1 MPILLKR
8 RNFIAPELARA
19 ESTAT
24 TEALVDLQR
33 LATFLG
39 ESFSQK
45 HIGDS
50 IRGRYAESLQTF
62 VLSLDG
68 LHEMQ
73 VGIHMPTWSIHV
85 FVGQRLRLQYTCRE
99 RSLADVGHWVQKQDI
114 LTKYLGKSSKGQQ
127 SSAEA
132 VIGSHRAEATRDAT
146 HWILAAQRSLRL
158 ASTSTDEPRWHVD
171 TMTLEVPASI
181 EGTSVTLGVAFEPKA
196 LPHWYLKQ
204 GGEQLGVLRG
214 ASLCNRTQSD
224 QRDLITAFVLRGEV
238 TDEFS
243 PSSEE
248 TESFRAGDA
257 GHKST

>member
-19 ESTAT
+19 ERTAT

-33 LATFLG
+33 LAIFLG

-45 HIGDS
+45 HVGDS

>member
-114 LTKYLGKSSKGQQ
+114 LTKYLGKSSKGQR
-127 SSAEA
+127 SDADA
-132 VIGSHRAEATRDAT
+132 MIGSHSAEATRDAT

>member
-19 ESTAT
+19 DRTAT
-24 TEALVDLQR
+24 TEALVDLHR

-50 IRGRYAESLQTF
+50 ILGRYAESLQTF

-73 VGIHMPTWSIHV
+73 VGLHIPTWSIHV
-85 FVGQRLRLQYTCRE
+85 YVGQRLRLQYSCRE
-99 RSLADVGHWVQKQDI
+99 RSLADIGHWVQKQDI

>member
-8 RNFIAPELARA
+8 RNFNAPELARA
-19 ESTAT
+19 ERAAT
-24 TEALVDLQR
+24 TEALADLQR
-33 LATFLG
+33 LTVFLG
-39 ESFSQK
+39 ESFSK
-45 HIGDS
+45 THVGDS
-50 IRGRYAESLQTF
+50 LRGRYAESLQTF

-85 FVGQRLRLQYTCRE
+85 YVGQRLRLQYTCRE
-99 RSLADVGHWVQKQDI
+99 RSLSDVGHWVQKQDI
-114 LTKYLGKSSKGQQ
+114 LAKYQGELSKGQR

-132 VIGSHRAEATRDAT
+132 MIGSHSDAVTRDAT

-181 EGTSVTLGVAFEPKA
+181 EGTSVTLGVAFEPRE
-196 LPHWYLKQ
+196 LPHWYIKQ
-204 GGEQLGVLRG
+204 GGEHLGVLRG

-224 QRDLITAFVLRGEV
+224 QRDLISAFVLRGEV

-248 TESFRAGDA
+248 TE
-257 GHKST
+257 